1 MWVCDTQ
8 MDSLIFPSAQTE
20 ITPFPFQEKSHTHL
34 LKNNKSLNAK
44 KQEYLQQHPHL
55 LLLFNF
61 KVRQ

>member
-34 LKNNKSLNAK
+34 FKKKSLNAK